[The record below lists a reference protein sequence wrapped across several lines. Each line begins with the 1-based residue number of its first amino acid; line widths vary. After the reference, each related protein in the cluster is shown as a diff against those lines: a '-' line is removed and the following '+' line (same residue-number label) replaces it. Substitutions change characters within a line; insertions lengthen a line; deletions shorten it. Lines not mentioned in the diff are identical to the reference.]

1 MTQAGR
7 GASLAAAIAA
17 ISLVGVGL
25 SVTIPLLSLRMKAAG
40 YDAST
45 IGLQTASGGAATLLL
60 SPFVPWLAA
69 RLGMRRLMLLA
80 VALSML
86 CLLGFD
92 LVTNIAFW
100 WPLRLA
106 IGCALTCLFVASEF
120 WINAAAPPERRG
132 LIMGLYT
139 TVLAAGFAL
148 GPALL
153 LVTGTRGHA
162 PFVVAMVIFMTA
174 SIPLLLFGARAPIP
188 EAASGGDYWSV
199 VRAVPAAAFA
209 ALAFGMVETAAIALL
224 PVYAVARHQSG
235 ETGAL
240 YVSFYATGI
249 LLLQIPIGLLS
260 DRFDRQRI
268 LLLTC
273 IACALAAWLMPAFAD
288 HGLLFALLLIGWGGA
303 VSALYPV
310 ALALLG
316 ACVAPERL
324 AAANAV
330 IVMFY
335 ATGMMAGPVVMG
347 KTMDLLGPGGLF
359 YGLAGV
365 LALCGGLL
373 LALTPR
379 RGLVLKR

>member
-1 MTQAGR
+1 MTTAER

-40 YDAST
+40 YDASV
-45 IGLQTASGGAATLLL
+45 IGLQTAAGGVATLAI

-69 RLGMRRLMLLA
+69 RLGMQRLMLLA
-80 VALSML
+80 VALSTL
-86 CLLGFD
+86 CLVGFD
-92 LVTNIAFW
+92 LITNITFW

-106 IGCALTCLFVASEF
+106 MGCALTCLFVASEF
-120 WINAAAPPERRG
+120 WINVAAPPTRRG

-139 TVLAAGFAL
+139 TVLAAGFAV

-153 LVTGTRGHA
+153 LVTGTRGPA
-162 PFVVAMVIFMTA
+162 PFVVAIIIFVTA
-174 SIPLLLFGARAPIP
+174 SIPLLLFGAQAPIP

-199 VRAVPAAAFA
+199 VRAVPTAALA
-209 ALAFGMVETAAIALL
+209 ALAFGMVETAVIALL
-224 PVYAVARHQSG
+224 PVYAVARHLSG
-235 ETGAL
+235 QTGAL
-240 YVSFYATGI
+240 YVSLYATGI

-268 LLLTC
+268 LLITC
-273 IACALAAWLMPAFAD
+273 IACALAAGLTPALAD
-288 HGLLFALLLIGWGGA
+288 HRLLFAGLLISWGGA

-316 ACVAPERL
+316 ASVPPERL
-324 AAANAV
+324 ASANAV
-330 IVMFY
+330 IVMCY
-335 ATGMMAGPVVMG
+335 ATGMMAGPWVMG
-347 KTMDLLGPGGLF
+347 KTMDMLGPGGLF
-359 YGLAGV
+359 YGMAGV
-365 LALCGGLL
+365 LALCAGLL
-373 LALTPR
+373 LALSPR

>member
-1 MTQAGR
+1 MTRAER

-40 YDAST
+40 YDASV
-45 IGLQTASGGAATLLL
+45 IGLQTAAGGAATLLL

-86 CLLGFD
+86 CLAGFD
-92 LVTNIAFW
+92 LITNIGFW

-139 TVLAAGFAL
+139 TVLAAGFAV

-153 LVTGTRGHA
+153 LVTGTSGAA
-162 PFVVAMVIFMTA
+162 PFVVAIVIFMTA
-174 SIPLLLFGARAPIP
+174 GIPLLLFGAGAPIP
-188 EAASGGDYWSV
+188 EAASGGAYWSV
-199 VRAVPAAAFA
+199 VRAVPGAALA

-224 PVYAVARHQSG
+224 PVYALARHQSG
-235 ETGAL
+235 QTGAL
-240 YVSFYATGI
+240 YVSLYATGI

-260 DRFDRQRI
+260 DRYDRSRI
-268 LLLTC
+268 LLIAC
-273 IACALAAWLMPAFAD
+273 ITCALAAGLMPTLAD
-288 HGLLFALLLIGWGGA
+288 HGLWFAGLLIGWGGA

-316 ACVAPERL
+316 ASLAPERL

-330 IVMFY
+330 IVMCY

-347 KTMDLLGPGGLF
+347 KAMDALGPGGLF
-359 YGLAGV
+359 YGMGSV
-365 LALCGGLL
+365 LALCGALL

-379 RGLVLKR
+379 RGIALRG